1 MTAIIRPVLDRANSK
16 SSRSLLSSTTALA
29 CCVMAFGLG
38 AANTA
43 MSQETDGYWDLRP
56 LNGGRYSIA
65 SGVSA
70 NGSVIIGFENDAN
83 FQTRAFLWK
92 QGRMESLGTLNNGTY
107 SNATGASA
115 DGSVI
120 VGYARDGNA
129 SNQIRAFLWTQGRME
144 GLGTLNGG
152 IFSRANGV
160 NADGSVIVGYA
171 TDGLASVMYRAVRW
185 TQGTIESLGTLNNG
199 TSSQA
204 SGVNADGSVVVGNA
218 ADGASFN
225 ATRAFRWTQG
235 RMESLGTL
243 NSGNFSDAK
252 SVNADGSVVVG
263 YATDGDAAN
272 TPRAFRWTQG
282 RMESLGTLNNGNYS
296 YANGVNADGSVVVGL
311 STDGGA
317 FQTDRAFRW
326 TEATGMI
333 SVEDWLRNSGVTVD
347 NDFTTTATGVSAD
360 GSVVVGQTESSSAF
374 IARVSSVGSGII
386 DVNEFYSSLAG
397 KPSVNVGLNFANT
410 VLHGAHGEPMRNLLD
425 VGQQS
430 IWVTNDTGYD
440 NGASSD
446 GAFGLVDFGY
456 GLGLEGGAT
465 ARFAFGGLYSD
476 QDIDAGGNFI
486 NKGFYIAP
494 EVSLPVAGNVYAT
507 IGGYYAPGKLSVT
520 RGYLNGGVM
529 DYSHG
534 EADLDTWGAKL
545 RFDWLNAFSA
555 NDWNFTPYTSL
566 TYTRSK
572 IDAYTETGGGFPAS
586 FNEVKDHNTVLR
598 IGLDGVHSLTNDI
611 RLLTRAEAAYRFE
624 NETAATSGSITGLS
638 GFSFD
643 GQETNQFWLR
653 GGLGAEMDVA
663 GGTASLN
670 VNVTTQGDDPTVW
683 VRSGW
688 KVKF

>member
-1 MTAIIRPVLDRANSK
+1 MSQEVDGYQDLGWLNGYTHTYAYGVSADGSVVIGTAT
-16 SSRSLLSSTTALA
+16 LSSTSQ
-29 CCVMAFGLG
+29 AFRWTQG
-38 AANTA
+38 
-43 MSQETDGYWDLRP
+43 
-56 LNGGRYSIA
+56 NGM
-65 SGVSA
+65 
-70 NGSVIIGFENDAN
+70 
-83 FQTRAFLWK
+83 Q
-92 QGRMESLGTLNNGTY
+92 SLGTLNSGTY
-107 SNATGASA
+107 SNASGVNANGTVVVGGAY
-115 DGSVI
+115 DGSSSQ
-120 VGYARDGNA
+120 AT
-129 SNQIRAFLWTQGRME
+129 RAYRWTQATGMQS
-144 GLGTLNGG
+144 LGTLNGG
-152 IFSRANGV
+152 MLSEAR
-160 NADGSVIVGYA
+160 
-171 TDGLASVMYRAVRW
+171 
-185 TQGTIESLGTLNNG
+185 
-199 TSSQA
+199 
-204 SGVNADGSVVVGNA
+204 GVNADGSVVVGRA
-218 ADGASFN
+218 ADGN
-225 ATRAFRWTQG
+225 DQNNMRAFRWTQATG
-235 RMESLGTL
+235 MESLGTL
-243 NSGNFSDAK
+243 NSGSD
-252 SVNADGSVVVG
+252 
-263 YATDGDAAN
+263 
-272 TPRAFRWTQG
+272 
-282 RMESLGTLNNGNYS
+282 S
-296 YANGVNADGSVVVGL
+296 YANGVNADGSVVVG
-311 STDGGA
+311 SAIDGSAGNRNSA
-317 FQTDRAFRW
+317 FRWTHATGMQSLGTMNNGYSSSASAVNADGSVIVGFGNDGSSGQETRAFRW
-326 TEATGMI
+326 TQAYGMQSLGVLNGGNYTVASGVNADGSVVVGRATDGSAGNTVRAFRWTDASGMI
-333 SVEDWLRNSGVTVD
+333 SVENWLRDSGVTVAS
-347 NDFTTTATGVSAD
+347 DFTTGAWGVSAD
-360 GSVVVGQTESSSAF
+360 GSVVVGQTTNNGSF

-386 DVNEFYSSLAG
+386 DMNEFAGSLAA
-397 KPSVNVGLNFANT
+397 KPSAHVGLNLANT

-446 GAFGLVDFGY
+446 GAFGLIDFGY

-494 EVSLPVAGNVYAT
+494 EVSLPVADNVYAT

-555 NDWNFTPYTSL
+555 NDWNFTPYASL

>member
-1 MTAIIRPVLDRANSK
+1 MYCGAAFATASCFSSVPVYAAEPNFYFDFRDITTQYSYAFGVSGDGAFVVGASTDGLGDTDAFRW
-16 SSRSLLSSTTALA
+16 STTTGDSMDLGRLNNGFGAQPRA
-29 CCVMAFGLG
+29 TNSDGSVVVGIAADGARGNAATAFRWTASNNEMVSLG
-38 AANTA
+38 T
-43 MSQETDGYWDLRP
+43 
-56 LNGGRYSIA
+56 LNGGVNSFA
-65 SGVSA
+65 LDVSA
-70 NGSVIIGFENDAN
+70 DGSTVVGYATDGITLGA
-83 FQTRAFLWK
+83 RAFRWTEASA
-92 QGRMESLGTLNNGTY
+92 QMVGLGTLNNGTNSY
-107 SNATGASA
+107 GTGVSA
-115 DGSVI
+115 DGRVV
-120 VGYARDGNA
+120 VGYAN
-129 SNQIRAFLWTQGRME
+129 
-144 GLGTLNGG
+144 
-152 IFSRANGV
+152 
-160 NADGSVIVGYA
+160 
-171 TDGLASVMYRAVRW
+171 
-185 TQGTIESLGTLNNG
+185 
-199 TSSQA
+199 
-204 SGVNADGSVVVGNA
+204 
-218 ADGASFN
+218 DGASSN
-225 ATRAFRWTQG
+225 ELRAFRWTEASNI
-235 RMESLGTL
+235 MVSLGVL
-243 NSGNFSDAK
+243 PGGDYSVANDVNS
-252 SVNADGSVVVG
+252 DGTIIVGAATDGELSGTYAFRWSEATGAMQSLGRLAGHRGSGANGVSYDGAVVVG
-263 YATDGDAAN
+263 YSTDMN
-272 TPRAFRWTQG
+272 SREHAFRW
-282 RMESLGTLNNGNYS
+282 S
-296 YANGVNADGSVVVGL
+296 
-311 STDGGA
+311 
-317 FQTDRAFRW
+317 
-326 TEATGMI
+326 EATGMI
-333 SVEDWLRNSGVTVD
+333 SVEDWLRSNGVAIA
-347 NDFTTTATGVSAD
+347 NDSTEQAYGTNAD
-360 GSVVVGQTESSSAF
+360 GSIVVGTTNNGSAF

-386 DVNEFYSSLAG
+386 DVNEFYTSLAN
-397 KPSVNVGLNFANT
+397 KPGANVGLNFANT

-566 TYTRSK
+566 TYMRSK
-572 IDAYTETGGGFPAS
+572 LDAYTETGGGFPAS
-586 FNEVKDHNTVLR
+586 FNQVKDHNTVLR
-598 IGLDGVHSLTNDI
+598 VGLDGVHSLTNDI

-624 NETAATSGSITGLS
+624 SETAATSGSITGLS